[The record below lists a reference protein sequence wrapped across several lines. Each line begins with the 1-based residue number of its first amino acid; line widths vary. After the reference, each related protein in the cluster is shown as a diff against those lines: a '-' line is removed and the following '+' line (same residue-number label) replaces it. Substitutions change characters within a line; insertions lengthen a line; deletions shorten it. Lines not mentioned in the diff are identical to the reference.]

1 MLASLAIS
9 LVATLQPPATAWT
22 IAGSDAGGGAGI
34 QADLKTFE
42 SLGVHGCS
50 AITALT
56 AQNSR
61 EVRMVE
67 YPSRAFLRT
76 TLEALRDDLPAAA
89 IKLGMLGSKDVIDE
103 VAAFLA
109 NESNSCRN
117 VAVVCDPVMVTTSG
131 SRLLDDGATD
141 SLVRTIFPRCAIVT
155 PNLPEA
161 EALLGGK
168 ALRTPADVEAAAAEL
183 LKLGCDAVL
192 IKGGH
197 ATSIDEA
204 TAQDF
209 FVDGTSGFKCWLS
222 SHRLDTPNT
231 HGTGCT
237 LSSAIA
243 ALLARGLPLL
253 DAVVLAK
260 AYVTKGIASSTQLG
274 AGPGPVQHT
283 GWPQSAD
290 AMPWISASAVDG
302 ASPPRFA
309 RCDVDEMSCVLP
321 VVDTVELV
329 KEVVAGGAAHVQ
341 LRLKGME
348 PQEVKAAVEAAM
360 AACTAHGARLWVND
374 HWEVAMA
381 AGAYGVHVG
390 QEDLEAMGLPAVRK
404 LAESGLHLGIST
416 HSYAELATALGV
428 RPSYISLGPVYATQ
442 SKDVSRWEPQ
452 GLERVRHWRQLL
464 PDDTPL
470 VAIGGISLERAPGV
484 LASGAQGI
492 AVIGAITKAT
502 DRSAALAAWTT
513 PWAN

>member
-9 LVATLQPPATAWT
+9 LVATPQPPATAWT

-131 SRLLDDGATD
+131 SRLLDEGATD

-168 ALRTPADVEAAAAEL
+168 ALRTPADVEAAATEL

-197 ATSIDEA
+197 ATSIDKA

-260 AYVTKGIASSTQLG
+260 AYVTKGIAVSYTHL
-274 AGPGPVQHT
+274 T
-283 GWPQSAD
+283 
-290 AMPWISASAVDG
+290 
-302 ASPPRFA
+302 
-309 RCDVDEMSCVLP
+309 LP
-321 VVDTVELV
+321 TILLV
-329 KEVVAGGAAHVQ
+329 
-341 LRLKGME
+341 
-348 PQEVKAAVEAAM
+348 
-360 AACTAHGARLWVND
+360 
-374 HWEVAMA
+374 
-381 AGAYGVHVG
+381 
-390 QEDLEAMGLPAVRK
+390 
-404 LAESGLHLGIST
+404 
-416 HSYAELATALGV
+416 
-428 RPSYISLGPVYATQ
+428 
-442 SKDVSRWEPQ
+442 
-452 GLERVRHWRQLL
+452 
-464 PDDTPL
+464 
-470 VAIGGISLERAPGV
+470 
-484 LASGAQGI
+484 
-492 AVIGAITKAT
+492 
-502 DRSAALAAWTT
+502 
-513 PWAN
+513 